1 MTVLNFFNNQLKPIL
16 IASYE
21 TIRQND
27 EDHKKLLDF
36 RNYNQPYLY
45 EYMIKFL
52 TPVKAELA
60 AKAVNMYVSGECKIE
75 KIVKLF
81 KID

>member
-1 MTVLNFFNNQLKPIL
+1 M
-16 IASYE
+16 
-21 TIRQND
+21 
-27 EDHKKLLDF
+27 LDF
-36 RNYNQPYLY
+36 RNYNQPYFY
-45 EYMIKFL
+45 EYMIEFE